1 MKNQSA
7 ALGEAAKETTG
18 LGRQIRDQ
26 KNQSRSPSRGRSA
39 EPLVRDRIRDH
50 RGPQAPVSR

>member
-18 LGRQIRDQ
+18 WETEIRDQ
-26 KNQSRSPSRGRSA
+26 KNQSRSPCRGRSC
-39 EPLVRDRIRDH
+39 RTTGWRQD
-50 RGPQAPVSR
+50 